1 MSSLQQS
8 LAERFREQNR
18 AGRLLL
24 PNAWDAASARIFE
37 EAGFTAI
44 GTTSAGIAY
53 AQGLQ
58 DAQRISLDAM
68 VRAVTT
74 IVKAVSCPVSA
85 DIEAGYGPSPAD
97 VAATVD
103 AVLDTGVVGI
113 NPTSGSSRRSSSP
126 PWVS

>member
-1 MSSLQQS
+1 MRTGRRQLSIEVTSMNSQQS

-37 EAGFTAI
+37 DAGFSAV

-58 DAQRISLDAM
+58 DAERIS
-68 VRAVTT
+68 R
-74 IVKAVSCPVSA
+74 VSRQ
-85 DIEAGYGPSPAD
+85 
-97 VAATVD
+97 
-103 AVLDTGVVGI
+103 
-113 NPTSGSSRRSSSP
+113 RRH
-126 PWVS
+126 